1 MDNRNQPENQV
12 TEHPFILYLKMSRF
26 HFLAGGILLYALGV
40 GIAKYLGYPLDWL
53 AVVLGQLWVST
64 LQLAT
69 HFLNEYYNGPFD
81 QFNPNRTPFSG
92 GSGAIGPG
100 KLSRQVALYSAMFL
114 MALLASLTVVL
125 LVMLDLSS
133 ETLLI
138 MFLAFLG
145 AVFYSVPPVRLEA
158 SGYGELTTSVLIGFL
173 LPAFGFVMQTGSLH
187 RLVAMS
193 AFPLVTLHIA
203 MLIAFEMPD
212 YATDLKYDKRTLLV
226 RMGWENAMLLH
237 NLMILVSFLLVL
249 VAASFGFPWQIAI
262 AALIPMPL
270 GLLQI
275 WQMRQ
280 IGLGKK
286 PIWMTLTLNG
296 LVLFAAVAYMQAYSF
311 WVR

>member
-1 MDNRNQPENQV
+1 MDNPNQSGKQV
-12 TEHPFILYLKMSRF
+12 PEHPLILFLKMSRF
-26 HFLAGGILLYALGV
+26 HFLAGGVLLYALGL
-40 GIAKYLGYPLDWL
+40 GIAKYLGYSLDWT
-53 AVVLGQLWVST
+53 AAILGQLWVST
-64 LQLAT
+64 LQLST
-69 HFLNEYYNGPFD
+69 HFLNEYYNGPID

-100 KLSRQVALYSAMFL
+100 KLSRQVALYSAML
-114 MALLASLTVVL
+114 LLALLASLTVVL
-125 LVMLDLSS
+125 LGFLDLSS
-133 ETLLI
+133 EAMLI

-145 AVFYSVPPVRLEA
+145 AVFYSMPPVRLEA
-158 SGYGELTTSVLIGFL
+158 SGYGELTTSVLVGFL
-173 LPAFGFVMQTGSLH
+173 LPAFAFVLQTGALH

-212 YATDLKYDKRTLLV
+212 YSMDLKYDKRTLLV

-237 NLMILVSFLLVL
+237 NLMILVSFLLIL
-249 VAASFGFPWQIAI
+249 VAASFGYPLPIAI
-262 AALIPMPL
+262 AALIPLPL

-286 PIWMTLTLNG
+286 PNWLALTLTG
-296 LVLFAAVAYMQAYSF
+296 LVVFTAVAYMQAFSF

>member
-1 MDNRNQPENQV
+1 MEQPDHPADQ
-12 TEHPFILYLKMSRF
+12 TAEHPLILYLKMSRF
-26 HFLAGGILLYALGV
+26 HFLVGGILLYALGL
-40 GIAKYLGYPLDWL
+40 GIAKYLGYSIDWT
-53 AVVLGQLWVST
+53 AAILGQLWVST
-64 LQLAT
+64 LQLST
-69 HFLNEYYNGPFD
+69 HFLNEYYNGPVD

-92 GSGAIGPG
+92 GSGTIGPG
-100 KLSRQVALYSAMFL
+100 KLSRQVALYSALFL
-114 MALLASLTVVL
+114 LALLASLTVVL
-125 LVMLDLSS
+125 LIQLDLSS

-138 MFLAFLG
+138 MFIAFLG
-145 AVFYSVPPVRLEA
+145 AIFYSIPPVQLEA
-158 SGYGELTTSVLIGFL
+158 SGYGELTSSVLIGFL

-212 YATDLKYDKRTLLV
+212 YATDLKYAKRTLLV

-237 NLMILVSFLLVL
+237 NLMILISFLLVL
-249 VAASFGFPWQIAI
+249 VAASFGFPLPIAI
-262 AALIPMPL
+262 AALIPLPL

-280 IGLGKK
+280 IRLGKK
-286 PIWMTLTLNG
+286 PNWLTLTLTG
-296 LVLFAAVAYMQAYSF
+296 LVLFAAVAYMQTYSF